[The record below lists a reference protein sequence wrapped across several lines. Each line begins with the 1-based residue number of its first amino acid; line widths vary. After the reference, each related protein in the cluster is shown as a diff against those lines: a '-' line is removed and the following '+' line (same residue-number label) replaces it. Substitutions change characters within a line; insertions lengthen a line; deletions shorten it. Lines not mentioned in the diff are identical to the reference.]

1 MPWQAARRATL
12 LIPSGPNHD
21 PSRNHLHIVLNDP
34 YPDHTHLPKVLVVS
48 VTGIS
53 NTNLYDPSCSLFPG
67 EHPFVVKPSYV
78 IYKFSKLMDPGVL
91 DAKVR
96 AKEYAGQ
103 AAGERK
109 VICPY
114 RDGVAGL
121 AANRAAVTEVLRGSY
136 KGYLPTR
143 DRLRNRAPL
152 P

>member
-1 MPWQAARRATL
+1 MSWQAARRATL

-48 VTGIS
+48 VTGIP

-96 AKEYAGQ
+96 AKEYAAKPLVNEKLYAHIVTGLRDSLQ
-103 AAGERK
+103 TEPRLLKFFEAAIKATYPPGI
-109 VICPY
+109 V
-114 RDGVAGL
+114 
-121 AANRAAVTEVLRGSY
+121 
-136 KGYLPTR
+136 
-143 DRLRNRAPL
+143 
-152 P
+152 